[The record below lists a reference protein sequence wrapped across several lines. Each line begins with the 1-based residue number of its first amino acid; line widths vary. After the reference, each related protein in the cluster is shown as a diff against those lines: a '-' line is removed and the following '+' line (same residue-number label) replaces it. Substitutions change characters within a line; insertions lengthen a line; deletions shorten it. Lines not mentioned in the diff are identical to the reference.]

1 MPRKRKINKKVKENK
16 KAIEFADGKD
26 QSTEEQGE
34 SIESIVGFAVKN
46 GFGSTTEAEFE
57 SKINLLSI
65 SDLQALAVT
74 NGVFPSGTKAMLKNK
89 LKKAFAEYVAY
100 NGRTPTPRPSQP
112 IMDPESKA
120 AKRFLDIMNGS

>member
-1 MPRKRKINKKVKENK
+1 MPRKRKVNKKVKESK
-16 KAIEFADGKD
+16 KIEFADGKD
-26 QSTEEQGE
+26 QSAEAQSE

-46 GFGSTTEAEFE
+46 GFGSATEAEFE
-57 SKINLLSI
+57 NKINLLSV

-100 NGRTPTPRPSQP
+100 NGRTPTARPTQP
-112 IMDPESKA
+112 IMDPDSKA